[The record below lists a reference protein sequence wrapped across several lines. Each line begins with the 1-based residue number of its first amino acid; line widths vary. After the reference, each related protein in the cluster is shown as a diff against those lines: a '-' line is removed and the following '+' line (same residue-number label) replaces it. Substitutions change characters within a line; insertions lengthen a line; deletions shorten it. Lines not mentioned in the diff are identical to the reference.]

1 MTAKTTWEA
10 SNVSG
15 PGPAAMSAPTYLEFP
30 SCIFKTIENLI
41 WSRQRTS
48 EVDSH
53 YHLLQTSQVTKKKA
67 CALVATNWEGE
78 ITRNVY
84 SCCARQADVRRYQL
98 WNTLWSK
105 HSSMKDGEMHLR

>member
-10 SNVSG
+10 SDVSG
-15 PGPAAMSAPTYLEFP
+15 PGPAAVSAPTYLEFP

-41 WSRQRTS
+41 RSRQRTS

-53 YHLLQTSQVTKKKA
+53 GHLLQTSQVTKKKA

-84 SCCARQADVRRYQL
+84 SCYALQPDGQRYQL